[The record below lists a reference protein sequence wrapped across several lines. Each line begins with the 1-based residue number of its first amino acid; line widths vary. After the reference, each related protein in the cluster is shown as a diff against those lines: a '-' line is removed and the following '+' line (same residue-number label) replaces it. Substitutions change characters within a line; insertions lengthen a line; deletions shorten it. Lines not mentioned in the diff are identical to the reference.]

1 MSRDAKNYNAVLNIA
16 AFEMKLTL
24 LVTLLN
30 KIKKII
36 WIKFLIII
44 SVENSWGCF
53 IFILFIY
60 LLWKPSLF
68 D

>member
-1 MSRDAKNYNAVLNIA
+1 MSREAKDSNALLNIA

-24 LVTLLN
+24 LVTLL
-30 KIKKII
+30 KKII
-36 WIKFLIII
+36 IIILMKFRIII

-53 IFILFIY
+53 IFFFFY